1 MERIQGDPAVPVGV
15 SIPNKNRAQNECSSS
30 ASDDG
35 TLAQPDFQSISSRVD
50 QGSTK
55 GQQASV
61 DESPAYKVAQADTAV
76 ILASSE
82 TTAPESPRAD
92 DAPITSH
99 NLGLEESTDSVI
111 SRADTVFSKSTT
123 NSPSLH
129 GASPFPSGE
138 PSSPG
143 DRASR
148 LLLSPSPY
156 HTALQATK
164 RGREGA
170 AGEEDDDGEFD
181 VEQEEQAAV
190 EQAAEDGNII
200 IDHDDMASDAGYESD
215 ANTTCSTSLAESIRD
230 YVFENG
236 RRYHRFREGR
246 YNFPNDDVEQQ
257 REDMKHA
264 MVKML
269 CGRLYYAPIGSHPQE
284 ILDIGTGTG
293 IWCIEMGDIF
303 ESANILGVDLSP
315 IQPEWVP
322 PNVRFMV
329 DDIESPWL
337 HPRNYF
343 DYIHTRHTVM
353 AIKDWPRLMR
363 RASEH
368 LRPGGWFEMQEVMH
382 FPISMTGTMPADHP
396 MAQYWALVREG
407 LAALGIDFHAAAG
420 GKLAQMMREAGF
432 INVTERILQL
442 PIGTWPKN
450 KVLKT
455 VGLYWRTILL
465 DGIQAIAL
473 GPLTRGL
480 KWSREEVEMFLIQVR
495 RAYHDNSSLLYMP
508 LHIIYGQK
516 PTVGGY

>member
-1 MERIQGDPAVPVGV
+1 MERIQGDPAVPGV
-15 SIPNKNRAQNECSSS
+15 STPNKNRTHECSSS

-35 TLAQPDFQSISSRVD
+35 TLVQPDSQSISSRVD
-50 QGSTK
+50 KGSTK
-55 GQQASV
+55 AQQVVV
-61 DESPAYKVAQADTAV
+61 DESPAYTVAQAGTAV

-82 TTAPESPRAD
+82 TAPPESPRAD
-92 DAPITSH
+92 DAPITTH
-99 NLGLEESTDSVI
+99 NPDLEESTDSVI

-123 NSPSLH
+123 NSPSLY

-143 DRASR
+143 ERSSR
-148 LLLSPSPY
+148 LLLSSCPY
-156 HTALQATK
+156 HTALKATK
-164 RGREGA
+164 RGRE
-170 AGEEDDDGEFD
+170 EDGDEEFD
-181 VEQEEQAAV
+181 VEQEERAAV
-190 EQAAEDGNII
+190 EQAAEDGNIT

-230 YVFENG
+230 YVYENG

-269 CGRLYYAPIGSHPQE
+269 CGRLYYAPIGNHPQE

-293 IWCIEMGDIF
+293 LWCIEMGDIF

-329 DDIESPWL
+329 DDVESPWL

-343 DYIHTRHTVM
+343 DYIHARHTVM
-353 AIKDWPRLMR
+353 GIKDWPRLMR
-363 RASEH
+363 RTLEH
-368 LRPGGWFEMQEVMH
+368 LRPGGWFEMQEVVH
-382 FPISMTGTMPADHP
+382 FPVSMTGPMPADHP
-396 MAQYWALVREG
+396 MAQYWALVHEG
-407 LAALGIDFHAAAG
+407 LAALGVDFHAAAG
-420 GKLAQMMREAGF
+420 GNLAQMMREAGF
-432 INVTERILQL
+432 VNVTERILQI

-480 KWSREEVEMFLIQVR
+480 RWSREQVEMFLIQVR
-495 RAYHDNSSLLYMP
+495 RAYHDNSALLYMP

-516 PTVGGY
+516 PTVRSY